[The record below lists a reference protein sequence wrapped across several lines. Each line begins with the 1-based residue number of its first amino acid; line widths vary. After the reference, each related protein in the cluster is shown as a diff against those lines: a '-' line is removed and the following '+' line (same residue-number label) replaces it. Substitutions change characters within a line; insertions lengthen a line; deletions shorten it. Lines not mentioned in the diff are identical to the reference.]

1 MKSIDEYSE
10 LMFFVCARDE
20 YLQSVFEVYVVVFW
34 DHYKWPGTVFFG
46 CRRWRQKISVD
57 LFIVANS
64 YMSSYVISSSTVQS
78 NKCNYSATMAGGMS
92 TTLAEEVT
100 SQFASLH
107 MSIAFAAAPNPI
119 TINVYGSNDLST
131 GGTTWYLIDSNT
143 PSSQY
148 SVKSI
153 NITARRVYVSIAN
166 GGSSNTVTIY
176 TQFSTV
182 PISSSG
188 GGGSGGDVGTITS
201 TISTSTSL
209 ALTRGITS
217 GTSKIISSA
226 VTNATISANKA
237 LRVTD
242 TATAVYEDNVDCLVR
257 LSTLPSDLGKYS
269 TGTGSTSIVS
279 DAAIIVNGD
288 TASISRVVQF
298 TCPVVDNSS
307 VISLRGTIACTPG
320 TGGVG
325 NFSGITF
332 GHIGVGTSNAEFGV
346 WYNLNGATP
355 GATLITTVGASAT
368 STVTVT
374 LAGVAYVCNVTGTNA
389 NALTTSYDI
398 AMSFNTLNAPWV
410 AIQQGTLVKF
420 YGLTQFSSGTIGVT
434 TTDPTYAGVVT
445 SNPTGSAPTW
455 TFIPR
460 TSFNVDRMTDW
471 VAGDIV
477 TFEIVV
483 VGADARVSVV
493 DRTTKEMK
501 DVHVFSAAS
510 PFYYIPEYH
519 MVMSANGVGAS
530 CTIYNASINAIK
542 GTTPTPTPMNGT
554 IASSLG
560 PTRGSVRMSSTA
572 FAYAG
577 TVAYPIAMIVKR
589 PEDLR
594 PVVLKKIIID
604 CAIDTRVTLIIS
616 GNSMVSGTSSVGTLT
631 ATPRCNILTY
641 PYSATPAT
649 ALVYVPVSRLYSEN
663 IAGRGEVDLNMPL
676 DIFRS
681 IMLTLRSDDYT
692 PTMVTYWLVFD
703 EY

>member
-1 MKSIDEYSE
+1 MSWHSGIGMMCGDGWSC
-10 LMFFVCARDE
+10 LFLVAAT
-20 YLQSVFEVYVVVFW
+20 VV
-34 DHYKWPGTVFFG
+34 K
-46 CRRWRQKISVD
+46 KISVD
-57 LFIVANS
+57 LFIIANS
-64 YMSSYVISSSTVQS
+64 YMSSYVISSSTIQS

-92 TTLAEEVT
+92 TTLTEEVT

-119 TINVYGSNDLST
+119 TINIYGSNDLST
-131 GGTTWYLIDSNT
+131 GGTSWYLIDSNT
-143 PSSQY
+143 PSAQY

-153 NITARRVYVSIAN
+153 NITARRVYVSIGN
-166 GGSSNTVTIY
+166 GGSPNTVTIY

-182 PISSSG
+182 PISSA
-188 GGGSGGDVGTITS
+188 GGSGDVGTISS

-226 VTNATISANKA
+226 VTNATVSANKA
-237 LRVTD
+237 LRVAD
-242 TATAVYEDNVDCLVR
+242 ASRTAVYNADVDCLVR

-288 TASISRVVQF
+288 TSSISRVTQF

-307 VISLRGTIACTPG
+307 VISLRGTISCTPG

-332 GHIGVGTSNAEFGV
+332 GHIGVGTSNTEFGV

-355 GATLITTVGASAT
+355 GATLITTVGASAA

-420 YGLTQFSSGTIGVT
+420 YGLTQFASGTVGVT
-434 TTDPTYAGVVT
+434 TNDPTYAAVLT
-445 SNPTGSAPTW
+445 ANPVGAAPTW

-477 TFEIVV
+477 TFEIVI
-483 VGADARVSVV
+483 VGADARISVV
-493 DRTTKEMK
+493 DKTTKEMK
-501 DVHVFSAAS
+501 DVHVFSAPS

-530 CTIYNASINAIK
+530 CTIYDASINALK
-542 GTTPTPTPMNGT
+542 GTIPTPTPVNGT

-560 PTRGSVRMSSTA
+560 PTRGSIRMSGTA

-577 TVAYPIAMIVKR
+577 TVAYPVAMIVKR

-604 CAIDTRVTLIIS
+604 CAIDTRVTVIIS

-641 PYSATPAT
+641 PYSATPST
-649 ALVYVPVSRLYSEN
+649 ALVYVPVSRLYSESV
-663 IAGRGEVDLNMPL
+663 AGKGEVNLNMPL